1 MRCVRK
7 TDDFVN
13 HATSGALCAGLLVR
27 ISFPSL
33 CANLSTVVKKQ
44 VEKY

>member
-27 ISFPSL
+27 FSVSSL
-33 CANLSTVVKKQ
+33 CANLSTLVKKQ
-44 VEKY
+44 V